1 MVCFFYLLLFG
12 PTTTHSKCTSSIGGL
27 VLTRHAYRSFAS
39 SDMMACY
46 QNCRNEELCQSINF
60 HRDSR
65 ICELN
70 NRTDVVSPVNFVKKE
85 DAFYFVNPFRGEV
98 LLTGRDFHVWKNF
111 SVCYVLIPAYKHNG
125 TSTNKQTNKQTNI
138 HSVIQQTR
146 NKTKKKRRQNNQPTN
161 RSTNQPNS
169 QLTLRSLRAW

>member
-1 MVCFFYLLLFG
+1 MFSDACLIIFVWFFQVTNLINGVSMVWFFHLLLFG
-12 PTTTHSKCTSSIGGL
+12 PTTTHSKCTSSTGGL
-27 VLTRHAYRSFAS
+27 LLTRHAYRSFAS

-46 QNCRNEELCQSINF
+46 QNCRNEEPCQSINF

-111 SVCYVLIPAYKHNG
+111 LFPLIPAFMNIR
-125 TSTNKQTNKQTNI
+125 SRQQTNKQQ
-138 HSVIQQTR
+138 HSVMQQT
-146 NKTKKKRRQNNQPTN
+146 
-161 RSTNQPNS
+161 
-169 QLTLRSLRAW
+169 

>member
-1 MVCFFYLLLFG
+1 MFSDACLIIFVWFFQVANLINSVSMVWFFHLLLFG
-12 PTTTHSKCTSSIGGL
+12 PTTTHSKCTSSVGGL

-46 QNCRNEELCQSINF
+46 QNCRNEEPCQSINF

-98 LLTGRDFHVWKNF
+98 LLTGRDFRVWKNF
-111 SVCYVLIPAYKHNG
+111 FFPLIPAFINITGHQQ
-125 TSTNKQTNKQTNI
+125 TTNKRTNKI
-138 HSVIQQTR
+138 
-146 NKTKKKRRQNNQPTN
+146 
-161 RSTNQPNS
+161 
-169 QLTLRSLRAW
+169 L

>member
-1 MVCFFYLLLFG
+1 MFSDACLIQFVWFFQVTNLINSVSMVWFFHLLLFG
-12 PTTTHSKCTSSIGGL
+12 PTTTHSKCTSSVGGL

-46 QNCRNEELCQSINF
+46 QNCRNEEPCQSINF

-111 SVCYVLIPAYKHNG
+111 FFPLIPAFINITGHQQ
-125 TSTNKQTNKQTNI
+125 TTNKRTNKI
-138 HSVIQQTR
+138 
-146 NKTKKKRRQNNQPTN
+146 
-161 RSTNQPNS
+161 
-169 QLTLRSLRAW
+169 L

>member
-1 MVCFFYLLLFG
+1 MVWFFYLLLFG
-12 PTTTHSKCTSSIGGL
+12 PTTTHSKCTSSVGGL

-46 QNCRNEELCQSINF
+46 QNCRNEEPCQSINF

-146 NKTKKKRRQNNQPTN
+146 NKHQEKKDTKTTNQPTDQL
-161 RSTNQPNS
+161 TNQTAN
-169 QLTLRSLRAW
+169 